1 MDFMDRQEQVDAI
14 IGFNNYTNFLT
25 DQFTNL
31 VTDATNYFVD
41 ITVPEHLAEKLTA
54 AGATVSFVN

>member
-1 MDFMDRQEQVDAI
+1 MDAI
-14 IGFNNYTNFLT
+14 IGFNNYSNFLT

-41 ITVPEHLAEKLTA
+41 ITVPEHLSEKLTA